1 MLRNYFQE
9 DEYETYK
16 STDNLM
22 FKSLELVCRLF
33 KGKKDKGGMPYMD
46 HLLEVYSGVR
56 DYTEKVCALLHDVVE
71 DTDVTFEKLREFGY
85 DDEILLILS
94 YLTKHKG
101 EDYRDYIERII
112 SSENIHVYNIKLSDL
127 RHNMDINRIK
137 NPTTNDYERITKRYA
152 PAYERI
158 NNKLEELERRNL
170 EIEERQNVR
179 Y

>member
-1 MLRNYFQE
+1 
-9 DEYETYK
+9 
-16 STDNLM
+16 M

-33 KGKKDKGGMPYMD
+33 QNKTDKGSFPYLV
-46 HLLEVYSGVR
+46 HLFKVYSGVN
-56 DYTEKVCALLHDVVE
+56 DYIEKVCALLHDVVE
-71 DTDVTFEKLREFGY
+71 DTEVTFDELREFGY
-85 DDEILLILS
+85 DEEIIEILS

-152 PAYERI
+152 PAYEKI
-158 NNKLEELERRNL
+158 NNKLEELKSRTE
-170 EIEERQNVR
+170 
-179 Y
+179 

>member
-1 MLRNYFQE
+1 MLKNYFQE
-9 DEYETYK
+9 EEYETYK

-33 KGKKDKGGMPYMD
+33 QNKNDKGGFPYSV
-46 HLLEVYSGVR
+46 HLLKVYSGVS

-71 DTDVTFEKLREFGY
+71 DTDVTFDELREFGY
-85 DDEILLILS
+85 DEEIIEILS

-127 RHNMDINRIK
+127 RHNMDITRIK
-137 NPTTNDYERITKRYA
+137 KPTTNDYERITKRYA
-152 PAYERI
+152 PAYEKI
-158 NNKLEELERRNL
+158 NNKLEEIKEK
-170 EIEERQNVR
+170 QNVR